1 MSDRTLGAGVVSGK
15 TISNTSIV
23 ALGLETAGAAGVVAA
38 GATLA
43 FGASPRAAGIAALIG
58 AAVGGAFGSWLG
70 YENQVE
76 LPQRLICVGA
86 PSVGR

>member
-1 MSDRTLGAGVVSGK
+1 MSDRLAGAGVASGK

-58 AAVGGAFGSWLG
+58 AAVGGAFGSLAG
-70 YENQVE
+70 PPDQGQ

>member
-1 MSDRTLGAGVVSGK
+1 MSDRLAGAGVVSGK

-70 YENQVE
+70 YGIKASF
-76 LPQRLICVGA
+76 PSA
-86 PSVGR
+86 P